1 MGAIMQKDSK
11 FFDDIARMTSGAAGG
26 LLDMKREM
34 EAMMAVHVEKWLQRM
49 NLVTREEFDAVQG
62 MLAKSRMEQEE
73 MAKRLEALEA
83 RLP

>member
-1 MGAIMQKDSK
+1 MQKDSK